1 MDIEF
6 HDGQLAL
13 IETERAAQTRLPVAV
28 IQSVRLRLRMIRAA
42 PDLQTLENWR
52 SLSLH
57 QRQPESPEYLVPVS
71 SDWTLVLRVEERGK
85 DMNIIIKSVEEKV
98 RGAA

>member
-28 IQSVRLRLRMIRAA
+28 IQSVRLRLRIIRAA

-52 SLSLH
+52 SLSLR
-57 QRQPESPEYLVPVS
+57 QRQPETPEYLVSVGP
-71 SDWTLVLRVEERGK
+71 DWTLVLRLEECGNAMK
-85 DMNIIIKSVEEKV
+85 IVIKSIEEKV